1 MEDYRTIGAIAA
13 LVAAAATPLLLMRWR
28 EATASG
34 EPDEALRPPSE
45 SERSKSKKRKPKK
58 ASGGGGGAHSTEEE
72 DEAALSAGLPVLTVG
87 QRSWHKVR
95 EEFVTVTKVH
105 FDDPPPYY
113 TVRTI
118 SGVELHTVRTRLE
131 TEEERA
137 EAAAAEELRAEE
149 ARAEACAAALLAEE
163 AQEAKTKRK
172 PNSGREKQAKKR
184 N

>member
-118 SGVELHTVRTRLE
+118 SGVELHTVRTRSGSSDSKPRTCRPRTPSLGPC
-131 TEEERA
+131 TEGSFSSSGSKSGLPPSESG
-137 EAAAAEELRAEE
+137 
-149 ARAEACAAALLAEE
+149 ARVDA
-163 AQEAKTKRK
+163 TWHWTFV
-172 PNSGREKQAKKR
+172 
-184 N
+184 